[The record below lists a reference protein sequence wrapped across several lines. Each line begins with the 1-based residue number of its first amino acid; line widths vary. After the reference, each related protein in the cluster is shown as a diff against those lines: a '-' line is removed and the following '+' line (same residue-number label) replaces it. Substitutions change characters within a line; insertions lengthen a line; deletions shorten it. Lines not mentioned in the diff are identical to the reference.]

1 MTITKNVVM
10 IKEVTLQEAMML
22 EQVVSTLIGK
32 GIPVLK
38 DSILEAN
45 KTLKEITTVT
55 LEKKQEIIN
64 KYLTRNEDG
73 SGVLKEGID
82 ETKNLLVTDFESSDE
97 EAMIKEINELVE
109 STIKLDFKCADKD
122 SEVLVKVDGEYKTF
136 TLEDYLNKSTAI
148 DTRILGLLN
157 EFFINE

>member
-1 MTITKNVVM
+1 M

>member
-1 MTITKNVVM
+1 M

-109 STIKLDFKCADKD
+109 STIKLDF
-122 SEVLVKVDGEYKTF
+122 
-136 TLEDYLNKSTAI
+136 
-148 DTRILGLLN
+148 
-157 EFFINE
+157 INE

>member
-122 SEVLVKVDGEYKTF
+122 SEVLVKDIYLRRL
-136 TLEDYLNKSTAI
+136 LE
-148 DTRILGLLN
+148 
-157 EFFINE
+157 

>member
-1 MTITKNVVM
+1 
-10 IKEVTLQEAMML
+10 MML